1 MRIDF
6 ELARLIATA
15 AITEPYRQTDVLTTR
30 DFARYLNDRD
40 ISLHWA
46 TIHHLWKL
54 GVLHPIVVLEPATT
68 FDLDRNRFRELDL
81 QYEVP
86 SFVDLG

>member
-15 AITEPYRQTDVLTTR
+15 SVTEPYRQTDVLTTR
-30 DFARYLNDRD
+30 DFARYLKDRD

-46 TIHHLWKL
+46 TVVGILVFL
-54 GVLHPIVVLEPATT
+54 GLLIAIIVGSGKKEGFEDESPLARM
-68 FDLDRNRFRELDL
+68 L
-81 QYEVP
+81 
-86 SFVDLG
+86 LGKD